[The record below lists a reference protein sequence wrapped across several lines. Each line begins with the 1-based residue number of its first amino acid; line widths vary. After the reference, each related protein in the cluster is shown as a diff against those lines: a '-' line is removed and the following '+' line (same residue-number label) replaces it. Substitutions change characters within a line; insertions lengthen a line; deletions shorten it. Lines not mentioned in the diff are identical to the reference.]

1 MTAMIDI
8 TSSILSGPND
18 LDATAAGND
27 GTPGNRAGADASPGN
42 RAGAAEAPGSATT
55 RPPAAAT
62 TGATGS
68 AVTDITGLR
77 ERIDEIDSA
86 IIQLWQE
93 RATISAEVGR
103 VRIAS
108 GGTRLVLS
116 REREIVDRFRDA
128 LGADGVQL
136 ALLILRAGRGPL

>member
-8 TSSILSGPND
+8 PSSILSAPSDATESAN
-18 LDATAAGND
+18 LNATAAG
-27 GTPGNRAGADASPGN
+27 PVP
-42 RAGAAEAPGSATT
+42 E
-55 RPPAAAT
+55 AAT
-62 TGATGS
+62 TGASGP
-68 AVTDITGLR
+68 AGENITGLR
-77 ERIDEIDSA
+77 ERIDEIDNA
-86 IIQLWQE
+86 IIQLWHE
-93 RATISAEVGR
+93 RAAISAEVGR

>member
-8 TSSILSGPND
+8 PSSILSAPT
-18 LDATAAGND
+18 DATASDNGN
-27 GTPGNRAGADASPGN
+27 
-42 RAGAAEAPGSATT
+42 
-55 RPPAAAT
+55 AAAGGAGRT
-62 TGATGS
+62 PTASTGASGP
-68 AVTDITGLR
+68 AVENITGLR
-77 ERIDEIDSA
+77 ERIDEIDNA

-93 RATISAEVGR
+93 RAAISAEVGR